1 MTEQT
6 KQTQAEIAAEDE
18 NHIIAE
24 RRAKLAALRAAGV
37 AYPNDFKRTDLFGD
51 LRAKWGDTPKEDLEA
66 AARTMWELYLP
77 EVFTDREW
85 LNPYRLAERMGLKV
99 TFHLLYP

>member
-1 MTEQT
+1 MAQAQQNPQT
-6 KQTQAEIAAEDE
+6 VQAPAEDE

-51 LRAKWGDTPKEDLEA
+51 LTA
-66 AARTMWELYLP
+66 
-77 EVFTDREW
+77 
-85 LNPYRLAERMGLKV
+85 
-99 TFHLLYP
+99 

>member
-24 RRAKLAALRAAGV
+24 RRAKLAAL
-37 AYPNDFKRTDLFGD
+37 P
-51 LRAKWGDTPKEDLEA
+51 TPTTSSA
-66 AARTMWELYLP
+66 P
-77 EVFTDREW
+77 IFS
-85 LNPYRLAERMGLKV
+85 V
-99 TFHLLYP
+99 TCVQSGATPRKKTSKPQRPPSPSPDA

>member
-37 AYPNDFKRTDLFGD
+37 QVMVPT
-51 LRAKWGDTPKEDLEA
+51 RAKNAKHQKETLRGQGYEEFKEFF
-66 AARTMWELYLP
+66 R
-77 EVFTDREW
+77 RED
-85 LNPYRLAERMGLKV
+85 
-99 TFHLLYP
+99 

>member
-37 AYPNDFKRTDLFGD
+37 AYPNAFKRTDLFGD
-51 LRAKWGDTPKEDLEA
+51 LRAK
-66 AARTMWELYLP
+66 
-77 EVFTDREW
+77 
-85 LNPYRLAERMGLKV
+85 
-99 TFHLLYP
+99 

>member
-51 LRAKWGDTPKEDLEA
+51 LRAKWGDTP
-66 AARTMWELYLP
+66 
-77 EVFTDREW
+77 
-85 LNPYRLAERMGLKV
+85 
-99 TFHLLYP
+99 

>member
-1 MTEQT
+1 MAENETQT
-6 KQTQAEIAAEDE
+6 AQNTVAEE

-51 LRAKWGDTPKEDLEA
+51 LRAKYGEMSAEELEKLA
-66 AARTMWELYLP
+66 P
-77 EVFTDREW
+77 EVSCSG
-85 LNPYRLAERMGLKV
+85 RLMLKRIMG
-99 TFHLLYP
+99 